1 MNATLYKS
9 LLKKNSKLILGYAL
23 GSSLFLLAMTTIFP
37 SMKTVIN
44 EKMSMLKDMPKGML
58 AAFGLEQGLSITS
71 VPDFLSTE
79 YYSMIFLVLMTL
91 FTLSLAAKL
100 LSHLVEQG
108 SMAYILSTPVS
119 RIKVVLTIMGVF
131 ITGLFFTLFCN
142 FTFSYL
148 GAVLVGEKIKDLSAF
163 FNLHLVGFLFFFA
176 IGGYCFL
183 FSTLLTEEKKAVAYA
198 GGLTLL
204 FYLLDLMGR
213 LSDKFEMARYV
224 SVFYLYQPSEILKN
238 NINILSVSL
247 ILFIIGF
254 ITYFAALFV
263 FKRRNLYM

>member
-1 MNATLYKS
+1 
-9 LLKKNSKLILGYAL
+9 
-23 GSSLFLLAMTTIFP
+23 
-37 SMKTVIN
+37 
-44 EKMSMLKDMPKGML
+44 MPKGML
-58 AAFGLEQGLSITS
+58 AAFGLEQGMSITS

-79 YYSMIFLVLMTL
+79 YYSMIFLVLMAL

-108 SMAYILSTPVS
+108 SMTYILSTPIS
-119 RIKVVLTIMGVF
+119 RIKVLLTIIGVF
-131 ITGLFFTLFCN
+131 ITGLFLILFCN
-142 FTFSYL
+142 FTFSYV
-148 GAVLVGEKIKDLSAF
+148 GSILVGEKIKDLSAF

-213 LSDKFEMARYV
+213 LSDKFEMTRYM
-224 SVFYLYQPSEILKN
+224 SIFYLYQPSEILKN
-238 NINILSVSL
+238 NTNILSVSL
-247 ILFIIGF
+247 ILLIIGF
-254 ITYFAALFV
+254 ITYFAALFI